1 LAAALKA
8 LDRLVVSPIALM
20 PFSVNLIVVMK
31 VAMEMLLWFGG
42 MDVEFAY
49 ESISIDAIA

>member
-1 LAAALKA
+1 
-8 LDRLVVSPIALM
+8 
-20 PFSVNLIVVMK
+20 MK